1 MYKRSVCLA
10 ILPLFLGTSCQC
22 GEKPGENSTDVHLYY
37 TFPAEGVDHLEMK
50 VTLDV
55 DIPGIGTGKDTVQ
68 LAGTVVVHRSGPS
81 GVDGKTMDGAL
92 VGASFRGVSDVFRP
106 VLGCQSPIRNSPCR
120 VHL

>member
-81 GVDGKTMDGAL
+81 GVD
-92 VGASFRGVSDVFRP
+92 VFRP